1 MDLTPL
7 QIATRRH
14 READMLISGT
24 EHPRD
29 HYRELPEGVGGAAW
43 IMLFAGITYVGL
55 FIWLARLALERL
67 V

>member
-1 MDLTPL
+1 MQQT
-7 QIATRRH
+7 TRP
-14 READMLISGT
+14 AP

>member
-1 MDLTPL
+1 MPVID
-7 QIATRRH
+7 IRTRRP
-14 READMLISGT
+14 L

-29 HYRELPEGVGGAAW
+29 HYRTLPEGVGGAAW
-43 IMLFAGITYVGL
+43 IMLFAALVYVGL

>member
-1 MDLTPL
+1 MTEVISL
-7 QIATRRH
+7 ATRRPAV
-14 READMLISGT
+14 RP
-24 EHPRD
+24 EHPQDGSRT
-29 HYRELPEGVGGAAW
+29 LPEGVGGAAW